1 MARINHRQVEAF
13 RAVMLTGGMTAAAEL
28 LGITQPAVSRLV
40 RDFEATVGVGLFE
53 RRGFGVVPTADA
65 SLLLAEVERSFTGLD
80 RVAQAAQAIRA
91 QETGWVR
98 IAVLPALATSVLPR
112 VVGRFARGRPNL
124 RIAIEPMPS
133 HLVVETVAAGRV
145 DVGYAIGPSDR
156 PGFVIAPLPA
166 RAVAVLPVGHRLAER
181 TRIVPADFAGERFIT
196 VAQGTLF
203 HSRVQTV
210 LAEVSR
216 VLHTE
221 TAWSETAC
229 LLVAEGMG
237 VSVVDPFAAREWEG
251 RGVVVRPLAPTVDV
265 GIVSLRLPQRPVTP
279 LGRSV
284 MEHISAGIAAV
295 DALSSPSGPQER
307 APRRHDEPRP
317 R

>member
-13 RAVMLTGGMTAAAEL
+13 RAVMLTGGMTSAAEL

-40 RDFEATVGVGLFE
+40 RDFEATLGVALFE
-53 RRGFGVVPTADA
+53 RRGLGVVPTADA

-98 IAVLPALATSVLPR
+98 IAALPALATSVLPR
-112 VVGRFARGRPNL
+112 VIGRFARGRPNL
-124 RIAIEPMPS
+124 RIAIEAMPS
-133 HLVVETVAAGRV
+133 HLVAETVAAGRV

-156 PGFVIAPLPA
+156 PGFVVEPLPA
-166 RAVAVLPVGHRLAER
+166 RAVAVLPTGHRLAAR
-181 TRIVPADFAGERFIT
+181 ARIVPEDLAGERFVS

-203 HSRVQTV
+203 HSRVLTA
-210 LAEVSR
+210 LAGVSR

-229 LLVAEGMG
+229 LLVAEGLG
-237 VSVVDPFAAREWEG
+237 VSVVDPFAASEFAG
-251 RGVVVRPLAPTVDV
+251 RGIVVRPFAPAVDV
-265 GIVSLRLPQRPVTP
+265 ALVSLRLPQRPMTP
-279 LGRSV
+279 LGRSL
-284 MEHISAGIAAV
+284 MELVAAGVGVV
-295 DALSSPSGPQER
+295 DAL
-307 APRRHDEPRP
+307 H
-317 R
+317 